1 MEEEKVSQAVLH
13 PESPARFGAWGIV
26 LVVLAC
32 VAVLSLGFVMH
43 ERGVAKQLASQN
55 AAMSSALDQTR
66 SQLQDVNTKLTELSE
81 KEQAAEAARAAQRS
95 ASQHRSG
102 QAVARR
108 KVDDPRWK
116 QVQSQLAEHQKAIEA
131 AQSDLASAKTE
142 LSGSIART
150 HEELV
155 ALARKGER
163 NYYEFDL
170 DRSKQFTREG
180 PIGVSLRKA
189 NSKHAYAD
197 LELLVDDAQLTKKH
211 VNQFEPV
218 SFYTSQS
225 KQPVELV
232 INQVGKDRIHGY
244 ISTAKY
250 KASDLPALSGLTD
263 NPSNDSGAT
272 AAAAGS
278 SPNQPQLRTR
288 TQR

>member
-1 MEEEKVSQAVLH
+1 MEEEKVPQAVSH
-13 PESPARFGAWGIV
+13 SESHSRFGAWGIV
-26 LVVLAC
+26 LVVLVC
-32 VAVLSLGFVMH
+32 VAVLSLGFVLH

-55 AAMSSALDQTR
+55 AAMNTALDQTR
-66 SQLQDVNTKLTELSE
+66 SQLQDVTTKLAQLSQE
-81 KEQAAEAARAAQRS
+81 QQAAEAARTAQRT
-95 ASQHRSG
+95 ASQHHG
-102 QAVARR
+102 TGAVARR

-131 AQSDLASAKTE
+131 AQSDLASTKTE

-170 DRSKQFTREG
+170 NRSKQFTREG
-180 PIGVSLRKA
+180 PISVSLRKA
-189 NSKHAYAD
+189 NGKHAYAD

-232 INQVGKDRIHGY
+232 INQVGKDHIHGY

-263 NPSNDSGAT
+263 NDDSGAT

-278 SPNQPQLRTR
+278 SPASPQLRTR